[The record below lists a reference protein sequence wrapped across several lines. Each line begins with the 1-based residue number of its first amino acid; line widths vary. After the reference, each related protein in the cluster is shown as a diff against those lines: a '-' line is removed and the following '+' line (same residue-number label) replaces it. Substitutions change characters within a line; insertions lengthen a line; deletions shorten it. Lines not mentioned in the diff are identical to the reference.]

1 MEESSKSVANT
12 AQSVAQSSKTVERGN
27 ENGGRGNGREHGT
40 NDERGEIRIS
50 GERRGQTV
58 QDSGRKG
65 RSMEEGTGR
74 TARRLMD
81 IAGESLAAEL
91 RGSEYFDGFEQAD
104 EISGRSTGIDLQSR
118 DRYSR
123 EMNDIID
130 GYLDST
136 NEKLVDFITRYN
148 SSGKYERMSLIS
160 VTDRQKADIERLTG
174 IDVSGYTNAIN
185 TNAIEHIERRHGK
198 NGKSDST
205 MKDIHDVARVEFILE
220 NYDKVIIS
228 KKADEVPSKEFR
240 DKYDRPAPT
249 LIFSKKINGTYYTVL
264 AVPESSWKKIWIVS
278 AFMDKKEDAIS
289 YAPDVQAPR
298 LRPTTPRT
306 AIASSDTQKIS
317 QSNKKSKK
325 NFSDDRVNFF
335 SGFSSGTAPKDVLKN

>member
-228 KKADEVPSKEFR
+228 KKTDEVPSKEFR
-240 DKYDRPAPT
+240 DK
-249 LIFSKKINGTYYTVL
+249 
-264 AVPESSWKKIWIVS
+264 
-278 AFMDKKEDAIS
+278 
-289 YAPDVQAPR
+289 
-298 LRPTTPRT
+298 
-306 AIASSDTQKIS
+306 
-317 QSNKKSKK
+317 
-325 NFSDDRVNFF
+325 
-335 SGFSSGTAPKDVLKN
+335 